1 MLSFLPWFC
10 LSIVITAPPVT
21 GTADSS
27 SSQAL
32 QEDYPRLSSGVHLN
46 GLIEW
51 FKVLCGKLL
60 VAGKRTL
67 ERVGVKGRF
76 CVFSPQEV

>member
-1 MLSFLPWFC
+1 MGRSSSAHSWLSSSDLVRAVVPAGGLMLSFLSKAVPCFC

-32 QEDYPRLSSGVHLN
+32 QEDYPRLSSG
-46 GLIEW
+46 I
-51 FKVLCGKLL
+51 
-60 VAGKRTL
+60 
-67 ERVGVKGRF
+67 
-76 CVFSPQEV
+76 